1 MKNNAELNII
11 QSLQQIHP
19 LEKDA
24 LDDIK
29 NCIKHRQFPRNTIIQ
44 KAGMIASKI
53 YFIEKGI
60 VRHFYKHNKK
70 EVTTWFS
77 QEGEFI
83 SNSSFFLQ
91 QAGTENIENL
101 EELHVSEINHS
112 DFEQLCKKHH
122 SIEHLVRIT
131 MTINFFKLDEH
142 YAQTYIYSATERYN
156 KLIQKYPDF
165 ILRIPMIYIASFLG
179 ISPETLSRIRAKL

>member
-1 MKNNAELNII
+1 MILLSEGNGVNDIADKLSLSNKTVSTYRTRILEKMEMKNNAELNII

-112 DFEQLCKKHH
+112 DFEQLCKKH
-122 SIEHLVRIT
+122 IQLKKIT
-131 MTINFFKLDEH
+131 SM
-142 YAQTYIYSATERYN
+142 
-156 KLIQKYPDF
+156 
-165 ILRIPMIYIASFLG
+165 
-179 ISPETLSRIRAKL
+179 